1 VEDLPLT
8 GERTVPGIPHENYW
22 FRRHQVAYQH
32 VSGLVS
38 GHIVLDV
45 GCGEGYGTAAL
56 ATCAAEVIGIDYD
69 ARVVRHATAT
79 YRAPAFVI
87 ANLAAL
93 PIQGTSIDAVV
104 SLQVIEHVWDHAQFL
119 HECRRVLRPGGR
131 LVITTPNRLT
141 FSPGADEPQN
151 PFHAREF
158 SAAEL
163 SDLATDNGFAVVEL
177 SGVHAGPRL
186 RSLDRRYDGFTAAQL
201 AVSPDSWPATLRAD
215 VESVRAA
222 DFVVVPAADRDVDAS
237 LDVILTAR
245 CP

>member
-1 VEDLPLT
+1 MQDLPLT

-32 VSGLVS
+32 VSDLVS
-38 GHIVLDV
+38 GRTVLDI

-56 ATCAAEVIGIDYD
+56 ATCAAVVVGIDYD
-69 ARVVRHATAT
+69 TSVVRHATAT
-79 YRAPAFVI
+79 YRTPAFVM

-93 PIQGTSIDAVV
+93 PIQGTSIDVVV

-151 PFHAREF
+151 PFHTREF
-158 SAAEL
+158 TAAEL
-163 SDLATDNGFAVVEL
+163 SGLATDNGFAVMEL
-177 SGVHAGPRL
+177 SGVHVGPRL
-186 RSLDRRYDGFTAAQL
+186 RSLDRRHDGLVAAQL
-201 AVSPDSWPATLRAD
+201 AVSPESWPAALRAD
-215 VESVRAA
+215 VASVRAA

-237 LDVILTAR
+237 LDLVLTAR
-245 CP
+245 RP

>member
-1 VEDLPLT
+1 MEDLPLT

-93 PIQGTSIDAVV
+93 PIQGTSIDAVA
-104 SLQVIEHVWDHAQFL
+104 DA
-119 HECRRVLRPGGR
+119 RRAGR
-131 LVITTPNRLT
+131 LTGKPASR
-141 FSPGADEPQN
+141 P
-151 PFHAREF
+151 
-158 SAAEL
+158 SAVRRA
-163 SDLATDNGFAVVEL
+163 NGSF
-177 SGVHAGPRL
+177 
-186 RSLDRRYDGFTAAQL
+186 
-201 AVSPDSWPATLRAD
+201 
-215 VESVRAA
+215 
-222 DFVVVPAADRDVDAS
+222 
-237 LDVILTAR
+237 R
-245 CP
+245 CMRNY